1 MRGRGGGRGGCVY
14 AYTLVVYAPPLVEGL
29 LYTREMCR
37 GGEVPHLRGGGRN
50 VTTQVAPA

>member
-37 GGEVPHLRGGGRN
+37 GGEVPHLRGGTRS